1 MVAEP
6 TVPEEVYRDA
16 AKALY
21 STTGN
26 WDWVKDLAVEDTAA
40 GSAGFRAAVEV
51 AYRAGYADGH
61 AEWCPGCNECGPQEA
76 TDG

>member
-1 MVAEP
+1 MAEP
-6 TVPEEVYRDA
+6 VPEDVYHEAVLAGIA
-16 AKALY
+16 ASGEPEQDY
-21 STTGN
+21 N
-26 WDWVKDLAVEDTAA
+26 VEGIAA
-40 GSAGFRAAVEV
+40 SADVRGAIEY